1 MARIASQAKMG
12 YYPTPPPVVEHVKSA
27 LSLSGPGPFRF
38 LDTCCGEGEA
48 LNLLAAGLGPEVE
61 TYGVELDETRLKKS
75 TQKLHHV
82 VWGDA
87 LMELRVSAKAF
98 SLLWLNPPYDW
109 DSGDGGRLEARF
121 LEAHLRYLAPKGW
134 LVFIIPLQTLKSVRE
149 PLARLRNLQIYAF
162 PKPEYDVFKQ
172 VVVIGQTQATS
183 QRSEQLTGLSEFAWL
198 SATDVWERLPK
209 TSEMPAGSMVLPPA
223 PEGRVRFSTER
234 ADMEKEA
241 ELVNRSP
248 LWKDL
253 EVLTAAKA
261 LHNVRPLAQL
271 RQGHLAMLLA
281 GGLMNGEVE
290 SNGRRLVIKGSV
302 QKKVKKETE
311 TTDTHYIEKRTES
324 HQIIIRAIDLNK
336 REILTI
342 S

>member
-12 YYPTPPPVVEHVKSA
+12 YYPTPPVVVEHVKSA
-27 LSLSGPGPFRF
+27 LSLSSPGPYRF

-61 TYGVELDETRLKKS
+61 TYGVELDESRLKKS
-75 TQKLHHV
+75 ALKLNHV

-87 LMELRVSAKAF
+87 LTELRVSAKAF

-109 DSGDGGRLEARF
+109 DSEAGGRLEARF
-121 LEAHLRYLAPKGW
+121 LEAHLRYLMPKGW
-134 LVFIIPLQTLKSVRE
+134 LVFIIPLQALKGARE
-149 PLARLRNLQIYAF
+149 ALARLRNLQVYAF

-172 VVVIGQTQATS
+172 LVVIGQANPTL
-183 QRSEQLTGLSEFAWL
+183 QRSQQMTGLTEFAWL
-198 SATDVWERLPK
+198 SAADVWERLPK
-209 TSEMPAGSMVLPPA
+209 TSEMPAGSMLVPPA

-241 ELVNRSP
+241 ELVTRSP

-253 EVLTAAKA
+253 EVMTAAKA

-281 GGLMNGEVE
+281 GGLMNGKVE
-290 SNGRRLVIKGSV
+290 GNGKRLVIKGSV
-302 QKKVKKETE
+302 QKKVDKETE
-311 TTDTHYIEKRTES
+311 TTDTHYIERATVS
-324 HQIIIRAIDLNK
+324 HQIIIRAIDLDK